1 MDRVWV
7 AQAVV
12 LAIHDEQ
19 IAAHGGAAGTRD
31 LGLLE
36 SALARPQH
44 LAAYASE
51 ADLAALAGAYAY
63 GIARNHPFV
72 DGNKRTA
79 LVVLELFLELNG
91 HLLQAE
97 DADCV
102 ATFLALAA
110 GDLAEEALAAWV
122 REHLTAA

>member
-1 MDRVWV
+1 
-7 AQAVV
+7 V

-44 LAAYASE
+44 PAAYDSG
-51 ADLAALAGAYAY
+51 ADLAALAAACAY

-72 DGNKRTA
+72 DGNTRTA
-79 LVVLELFLELNG
+79 LVALELFLELNG